1 MGERKNLNK
10 YHPPDFDPKKIHRIK
25 KPKNQQKKIRFML
38 PVRVRCN
45 TCGNYMSEGTK
56 FNCRQEDVIT
66 ETYLGIK
73 IHRFY
78 IKCTKCLAEV
88 TVKTDPKNHSYIVE
102 SGARC
107 LYNGH
112 EEEKK
117 MKHENALESL
127 ERRTVVS
134 KREVEVMAG
143 LDELKSMKSRRASV
157 SIDYMLES
165 LSRRKKQE
173 ENVEEELLIKSIKF
187 GKRIRTDEEKKKN
200 YEAFDEKK
208 KKKKLKR
215 RDFGKFSTKI
225 SSVCIISKKKT
236 GLESLCHNYD
246 NDSDVE

>member
-10 YHPPDFDPKKIHRIK
+10 YHPPDFDPRKIPRIK

-56 FNCRQEDVIT
+56 FNCRDEDVIT

-88 TVKTDPKNHSYIVE
+88 TIKTDPRNHSYTVE
-102 SGARC
+102 SGASC

-112 EEEKK
+112 EKEEKK
-117 MKHENALESL
+117 KHEETENALESL
-127 ERRTVVS
+127 EKRTVVS
-134 KREVEVMAG
+134 KREIEVMAG
-143 LDELKSMKSRRASV
+143 LDELKSMKCRRASV
-157 SIDYMLES
+157 SVDSMLEA
-165 LSRRKKQE
+165 LSKRKKQEE

-187 GKRIRTDEEKKKN
+187 GKRTRIDEEKN

-208 KKKKLKR
+208 KDKR
-215 RDFGKFSTKI
+215 RAI
-225 SSVCIISKKKT
+225 QNSSVCIISKKT
-236 GLESLCHNYD
+236 VNGLESLCHNYST
-246 NDSDVE
+246 DSDEEK

>member
-10 YHPPDFDPKKIHRIK
+10 YYPPDFDPKKIHRIK

-56 FNCRQEDVIT
+56 FNCREEDFIT

-78 IKCTKCLAEV
+78 IKCTKCLAE
-88 TVKTDPKNHSYIVE
+88 DI
-102 SGARC
+102 
-107 LYNGH
+107 

-117 MKHENALESL
+117 KKHENALESL
-127 ERRTVVS
+127 ENRTVVS
-134 KREVEVMAG
+134 KREIEVMAS
-143 LDELKSMKSRRASV
+143 LDELKSMKSRRASLSV
-157 SIDYMLES
+157 DYMLED

-173 ENVEEELLIKSIKF
+173 
-187 GKRIRTDEEKKKN
+187 KRITDEEKKKN

-208 KKKKLKR
+208 KKKKKPKKR
-215 RDFGKFSTKI
+215 DSGT
-225 SSVCIISKKKT
+225 VCIISKKKT
-236 GLESLCHNYD
+236 GLESLYHNYD
-246 NDSDVE
+246 TTAMMSSELVSLPHFFFFLCQNWFLYQVSNVEQHK

>member
-10 YHPPDFDPKKIHRIK
+10 YYPPDFDPKKIHRIK

-66 ETYLGIK
+66 ETYLGLK

-78 IKCTKCLAEV
+78 IKCTKCLAEL
-88 TVKTDPKNHSYIVE
+88 TIKTDPKNHSYTVE
-102 SGARC
+102 SGASC

-112 EEEKK
+112 EDIEEEKK
-117 MKHENALESL
+117 KKHENALESL
-127 ERRTVVS
+127 ENRTVVS
-134 KREVEVMAG
+134 KREIEVMAS
-143 LDELKSMKSRRASV
+143 LDELKSMKSRRASLSV
-157 SIDYMLES
+157 DYMLED
-165 LSRRKKQE
+165 LSRRKKQEE

-208 KKKKLKR
+208 KKKKKPKKR
-215 RDFGKFSTKI
+215 DSGT
-225 SSVCIISKKKT
+225 VCIISKKKT
-236 GLESLCHNYD
+236 GLESLYHNCD
-246 NDSDVE
+246 NDSDDE